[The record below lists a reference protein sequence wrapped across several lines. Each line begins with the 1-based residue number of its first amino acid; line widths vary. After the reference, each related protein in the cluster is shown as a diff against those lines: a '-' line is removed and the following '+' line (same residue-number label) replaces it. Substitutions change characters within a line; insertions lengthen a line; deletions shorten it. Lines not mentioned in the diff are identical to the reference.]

1 MTDLKMSLS
10 FSYEFNQS
18 EKKQSGI
25 NYAMDFSYGSHIVT
39 LISVCVPFFSQK
51 YKQNN
56 LKMNVNTMRKAKKY
70 SQQLVS
76 LMGGL

>member
-1 MTDLKMSLS
+1 MTDLKI
-10 FSYEFNQS
+10 SYEFNQS

-39 LISVCVPFFSQK
+39 LISVCVSFFSQK
-51 YKQNN
+51 NKQNN
-56 LKMNVNTMRKAKKY
+56 LKMNVNTMLKTKKY